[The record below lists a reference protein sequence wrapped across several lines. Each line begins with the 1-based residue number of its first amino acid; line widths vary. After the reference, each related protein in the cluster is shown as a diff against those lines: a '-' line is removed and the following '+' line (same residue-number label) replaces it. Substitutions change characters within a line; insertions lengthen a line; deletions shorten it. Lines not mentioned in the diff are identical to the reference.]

1 MPRPRTL
8 EQLKASGYRPRS
20 VKDEMRA
27 NLIARLRSGEK
38 LFPGI
43 VGYENTVEPQ
53 IVNAVLSRHDF
64 ILLGL
69 RGQAK
74 TRLLRSLVQ
83 FLDEWIP
90 AIEGCPLNSDPYQPL
105 THHAKTAVEERG
117 NDTPITWIP
126 REQRYQEKLATP
138 DVTIADLIG
147 DIDPIKAATL
157 RLDYSDERVIHYGI
171 VPRTNR
177 GIFAINELPD
187 LQPRIQ
193 VGLLNILEEKDFQ
206 IRGFPVRMPLDVVMV
221 FSANPEDYTNRGN
234 IAINELPD
242 LQPRIQVGLLN
253 ILEEKDFQIRGFPVR
268 MPLDVVMVFSANP
281 EDYTNRGNIITPL
294 RDRIN
299 SQIITHYPQ
308 RREDGMAITAQESWI
323 AREGSVEVRV
333 PAFMR
338 ELVEEVAI
346 QARRSEYVDQ
356 NSGVSARLPIA
367 LIENLVSNAERRA
380 LTTGETTVTT
390 RVCDLQSAVSAVSG
404 KVELVLEGEQEGA
417 LNVARALLGRGI
429 KSLFSQRFPDAYKPK
444 RTRAAAAAAAAEGET
459 LATSEYRPVLEWF
472 ASGSHIEISDDIPQ
486 AEYVRRLSAVK
497 GLGTLAAKYL
507 KPADPEEAAVAM
519 ELVLEG
525 LHQHSMLSR
534 ERTDGATTA

>member
-1 MPRPRTL
+1 MSRPRTL
-8 EQLKASGYRPRS
+8 GELKRSGYRSRS

-27 NLIARLRSGEK
+27 SVIERLRQRTP
-38 LFPGI
+38 LFPGVI
-43 VGYENTVEPQ
+43 GYENTVEPQ
-53 IVNAVLSRHDF
+53 IVNALLSRHNF

-74 TRLLRSLVQ
+74 TRLLRSLCQ
-83 FLDEWIP
+83 FLDEFTP
-90 AIEGCPLNSDPYQPL
+90 AIEGCPLNSDPLQP
-105 THHAKTAVEERG
+105 TSHHARALVETHG
-117 NDTPITWIP
+117 DDTPIVWIH
-126 REQRYQEKLATP
+126 RELRYQEKLATP

-157 RLDYSDERVIHYGI
+157 KLDYSDERVIHYGI
-171 VPRTNR
+171 IPRTNR
-177 GIFAINELPD
+177 GIFAINELP
-187 LQPRIQ
+187 
-193 VGLLNILEEKDFQ
+193 E
-206 IRGFPVRMPLDVVMV
+206 
-221 FSANPEDYTNRGN
+221 
-234 IAINELPD
+234 

-299 SQIITHYPQ
+299 SQIMTHYPLS
-308 RREDGMAITAQESWI
+308 REQGIEITAQESWLERDSGI
-323 AREGSVEVRV
+323 EVSV
-333 PAFMR
+333 PSFMH

-380 LTTGETTVTT
+380 LATGESRVVT
-390 RVCDLQSAVSAVSG
+390 RVCDLQNAVSAVSG

-417 LNVARALLGRGI
+417 LNVARALLGRGV
-429 KSLFSQRFPDAYKPK
+429 KALFSQRFPDAYKP
-444 RTRAAAAAAAAEGET
+444 RRGRSAAAQAQNESELAA
-459 LATSEYRPVLEWF
+459 SEYRPLLEWF
-472 ASGSHIEISDDIPQ
+472 ASGNTVMVSDDLGH
-486 AEYVRRLSAVK
+486 AEYARRLAAVR
-497 GLGTLAAKYL
+497 GLRELATKYL
-507 KPADPEEAAVAM
+507 EPRSGEEHAVAM

-525 LHQHSMLSR
+525 LHQNSMLSR
-534 ERTDGATTA
+534 ERTDGAGTAYKDMLKSMLSGLGTED

>member
-1 MPRPRTL
+1 MASRPRTFR
-8 EQLKASGYRPRS
+8 ELKQSGYRPHS

-27 NLIARLRSGEK
+27 NVIRMLRAGDP

-43 VGYENTVEPQ
+43 VGYEHTVEPQ
-53 IVNAVLSRHDF
+53 IVNAILSRHNF

-74 TRLLRSLVQ
+74 TRLLRALAR

-90 AIEGCPLNSDPYQPL
+90 AIEGCPLHSDPFRPL
-105 THHAKTAVEERG
+105 THHARTLLDARG
-117 NDTPITWIP
+117 EDTPIEWIP
-126 REQRYQEKLATP
+126 RDARYQEKLATP

-171 VPRTNR
+171 IPRTNR
-177 GIFAINELPD
+177 GIFAINEIPD

-221 FSANPEDYTNRGN
+221 FT
-234 IAINELPD
+234 
-242 LQPRIQVGLLN
+242 
-253 ILEEKDFQIRGFPVR
+253 
-268 MPLDVVMVFSANP
+268 ANP

-299 SQIITHYPQ
+299 SQIMTHYPLT
-308 RREDGMAITAQESWI
+308 REQGMTITEQESWV
-323 AREGSVEVRV
+323 ARDAGVEVVV
-333 PAFMR
+333 PRFVR

-346 QARRSEYVDQ
+346 QARKSEYVDQ

-367 LIENLVSNAERRA
+367 LIENVVSNAERRG
-380 LTTGETTVTT
+380 LKTGEK
-390 RVCDLQSAVSAVSG
+390 RVVVRICDLAHAVSGVSG

-417 LNVARALLGRGI
+417 MNVARALLGRGV
-429 KSLFSQRFPDAYKPK
+429 KSLFAQRFPDAYKPK
-444 RTRAAAAAAAAEGET
+444 RGRGAQGAGPARAGAPAGAQSEPELGS
-459 LATSEYRPVLEWF
+459 SEYRTILEWF
-472 ASGSHIEISDDIPQ
+472 AAGNHIEISDDMKQ
-486 AEYVRRLSAVK
+486 ADYTRSLSQVK
-497 GLGTLAAKYL
+497 GLERVSAKYL
-507 KPADPEEAAVAM
+507 EPETAEEAAVAM

-525 LHQHSMLSR
+525 LHQNSILSR
-534 ERTDGATTA
+534 ERTDGATTSYKDMLKSMLSGLGDD

>member
-1 MPRPRTL
+1 MSRPRTL
-8 EQLKASGYRPRS
+8 GELKRSGYRSRS

-27 NLIARLRSGEK
+27 SVIERLRQRTP
-38 LFPGI
+38 LFPGVI
-43 VGYENTVEPQ
+43 GYENTVEPQ
-53 IVNAVLSRHDF
+53 IVNALLSRHNF

-74 TRLLRSLVQ
+74 TRLLRSLCQ
-83 FLDEWIP
+83 FLDEFTP
-90 AIEGCPLNSDPYQPL
+90 AIEGCPLNSDPLQP
-105 THHAKTAVEERG
+105 TSHHARALVETHG
-117 NDTPITWIP
+117 DDTPIVWIH
-126 REQRYQEKLATP
+126 RELRYQEKLATP

-157 RLDYSDERVIHYGI
+157 KLDYSDERVIHYGI
-171 VPRTNR
+171 IPRTNR
-177 GIFAINELPD
+177 GIF
-187 LQPRIQ
+187 
-193 VGLLNILEEKDFQ
+193 
-206 IRGFPVRMPLDVVMV
+206 
-221 FSANPEDYTNRGN
+221 
-234 IAINELPD
+234 AINELPD

-299 SQIITHYPQ
+299 SQIMTHYPLS
-308 RREDGMAITAQESWI
+308 REQGIEITAQESWLERDSGI
-323 AREGSVEVRV
+323 EVSV
-333 PAFMR
+333 PSFMR

-380 LTTGETTVTT
+380 LATGESRVVT
-390 RVCDLQSAVSAVSG
+390 RVCDLQNAVSAVSG

-417 LNVARALLGRGI
+417 LNVARALLGRGV
-429 KSLFSQRFPDAYKPK
+429 KALFSQRFPDAYKP
-444 RTRAAAAAAAAEGET
+444 RRGRSAAAQAQNESELAA
-459 LATSEYRPVLEWF
+459 SEYRPLLEWF
-472 ASGSHIEISDDIPQ
+472 ASGNTVMVSDDLGH
-486 AEYVRRLSAVK
+486 AEYARRLAAVR
-497 GLGTLAAKYL
+497 GLRELATKYL
-507 KPADPEEAAVAM
+507 EPRSGEEHAVAM

-525 LHQHSMLSR
+525 LHQNSMLSR
-534 ERTDGATTA
+534 ERTDGAGTAYKDMLKSMLSGLGTED